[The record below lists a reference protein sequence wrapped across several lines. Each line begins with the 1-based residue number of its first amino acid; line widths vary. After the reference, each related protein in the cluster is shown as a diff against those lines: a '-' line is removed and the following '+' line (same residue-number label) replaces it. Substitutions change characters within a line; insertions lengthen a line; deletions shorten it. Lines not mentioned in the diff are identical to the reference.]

1 LKEVVNLLP
10 QYSYIYLGDNARALK
25 KTFRNR
31 KRTFKKKKRIF
42 FTTENSK
49 RIRSLAKLFYNQP
62 MKLEIINKAD
72 F

>member
-1 LKEVVNLLP
+1 MPVLLKRHLEIEKEF
-10 QYSYIYLGDNARALK
+10 S
-25 KTFRNR
+25 
-31 KRTFKKKKRIF
+31 KRKKRIF